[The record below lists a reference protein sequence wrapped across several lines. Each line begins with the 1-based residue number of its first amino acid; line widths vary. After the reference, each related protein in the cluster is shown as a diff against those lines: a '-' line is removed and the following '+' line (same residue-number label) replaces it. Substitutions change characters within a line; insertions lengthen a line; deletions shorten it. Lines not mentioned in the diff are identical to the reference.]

1 MKRALITG
9 MVIGLGSQ
17 LLGATHGAACREI
30 SSEEKSRLAAYL
42 VKKYQVPEQAK
53 LRVEEF
59 QPIDDLCDRK
69 LVFAG
74 DGALGT
80 FRLTL
85 YASPDL
91 RFLSRELYDTY
102 TDPERERREA
112 AQKAMGELLEGE
124 YAARGPA
131 SAPVTMVV
139 FSDFECPYCKRLKAL
154 IDAEPLLKSGDKV
167 RLVFRHMPMSQH
179 RWAQQ
184 AAEAAGCAQFQSS
197 DAFWALHDKLFD
209 NQGAIKLADA
219 SKRISD
225 LAGGVP
231 SLDLGHFQDCL
242 KRQSSLGAV
251 VRDREMGKRVGV
263 VATPTIFLNGLELP
277 GVRDGAELHRYLSD
291 ALRENKEEPPQ

>member
-1 MKRALITG
+1 MTRALITG
-9 MVIGLGSQ
+9 VVIGLGTQ
-17 LLGATHGAACREI
+17 LLGATHGAACRDV
-30 SSEEKSRLAAYL
+30 SSEEKSRLAAYV
-42 VKKYQVPEQAK
+42 VKKYQAPEQAK
-53 LRVEEF
+53 LRVEEV
-59 QPIDDLCDRK
+59 QPIDDLCNRK

-91 RFLSRELYDTY
+91 RFLSRELFDTY

-139 FSDFECPYCKRLKAL
+139 FSDFECPYCKKLKEL

-184 AAEAAGCAQFQSS
+184 AAEAAACAEFQG
-197 DAFWALHDKLFD
+197 AEVFWAFHNLVFD
-209 NQGAIKLADA
+209 NQVSIKPADA
-219 SKRISD
+219 SGQISA
-225 LAGGVP
+225 LAEGVP
-231 SLDLGHFQDCL
+231 GLDMRSFRACL
-242 KRQSSLGAV
+242 KQDMSLGVV
-251 VRDREMGKRVGV
+251 VRDREMGRRLGV
-263 VATPTIFLNGLELP
+263 VATPAVFLNGIQVP
-277 GVRDGAELHRYLSD
+277 AIRNSRELHEYIYG
-291 ALRENKEEPPQ
+291 ALKESLRGAAQ